1 MSQTEPRLLR
11 EVLLID
17 DGSTFSM
24 LKDRFQDYIDKWDGL
39 VHIKR
44 LKTRTGLIQAKTY
57 GAKEAQGEILVFLDA
72 HVEVQD
78 GIFKIKNLLLFRNFI
93 FFSNLL

>member
-1 MSQTEPRLLR
+1 
-11 EVLLID
+11 
-17 DGSTFSM
+17 M

-57 GAKEAQGEILVFLDA
+57 GANEAQGEILVFLDA

-78 GIFKIKNLLLFRNFI
+78 GIVKIKNLLLFRYFI
-93 FFSNLL
+93 FFSN